1 MSGHLLDPVRALL
14 HRARQAI
21 PDREAQEILSGAVE
35 RLDEPLRLAIVGSVK
50 AGKSTLL
57 NAMVGEEIAPTDA
70 GECTRIVTWYRDGPA
85 YRVLLHL
92 TDGRAEQRPF
102 DRESGAISVNLGHPA
117 DEVYHLR
124 VEVPSRR
131 LRAHTLI
138 DTPGLASL
146 STEVSLRTVSY
157 LRADDQRAAPADAVI
172 YLLRHLHSNDLGFL
186 ESFHGAEMVHGSP
199 INAIGVLSRADEIG
213 GCRSDA
219 MAAAGRVADRYHAD
233 DRLRR
238 LCPVVIPVAGLL
250 AAAGATLREQEFR
263 TLATIAAAPAAEA
276 IELLLTAGRF
286 SGADSAVPVDLPAR
300 RQALG
305 RLGLFG
311 VRLGVRLIR
320 DGTVRSAAEL
330 AVELTTRSGLDRL
343 NAVLDAQFGRRSTVL
358 KAHSALAALDAL
370 LRVRGRDGA
379 ATLAAEAEEIRAGTH
394 EFVEVRLLH
403 QLHSGRLSGRPDQL
417 AEMERVLGG
426 SGAEPALRLGLPP
439 DAAAPLLTVAGEQA
453 LARWQRIAEHPAS
466 ARDLRMAARA
476 TVRSCEGILA
486 VLGPP
491 PVQEAVIRRPATVLA
506 LAPDQS
512 VPPWREPER

>member
-1 MSGHLLDPVRALL
+1 VSGRLLDPVRALL
-14 HRARQAI
+14 IRARREM
-21 PDREAQEILSGAVE
+21 PDPSAQEILSGAVE
-35 RLDEPLRLAIVGSVK
+35 RLDEPLRLAIVGTVK

-70 GECTRIVTWYRDGPA
+70 GECTKIVTWYRNGPS

-92 TDGRAEQRPF
+92 SDGRDEQRPF
-102 DRESGAISVNLGHPA
+102 DRESGAIRVDLGHPA
-117 DEVYHLR
+117 QEIEHLR

-146 STEVSLRTVSY
+146 STEVSLRTQSF
-157 LRADDQRAAPADAVI
+157 LEADVEQAAPADAVI
-172 YLLRHLHSNDLGFL
+172 YLLRHLHGSDLRFL
-186 ESFHGAEMVHGSP
+186 ESFHGEGMVHGSP

-213 GCRSDA
+213 SCRMDA
-219 MAAAGRVADRYHAD
+219 MAAARRVADRYHAD
-233 DRLRR
+233 ERLRR

-263 TLATIAAAPAAEA
+263 TLATLAAAPTREV
-276 IELLLTAGRF
+276 IELLLTADRF
-286 SGADSAVPVDLPAR
+286 SDAVSAIPVDVRAR
-300 RQALG
+300 RQALT

-311 VRLGVRLIR
+311 VRMGVRLIR
-320 DGTVRSAAEL
+320 DGAVRTATELAAEL
-330 AVELTTRSGLDRL
+330 TTLSGLDRL

-358 KAHSALAALDAL
+358 KANSALAALDAL

-379 ATLAAEAEEIRAGTH
+379 GSLAAEAEQIRASAH

-403 QLHSGRLSGRPDQL
+403 QLHSGRLSGRPDRL
-417 AEMERVLGG
+417 AEMERLLGG
-426 SGAEPALRLGLPP
+426 SGAEPARRLGLPT
-439 DAAAPLLTVAGEQA
+439 DAPRARLVAAGEQA

-476 TVRSCEGILA
+476 TVRSCEGTLA
-486 VLGPP
+486 ELGP
-491 PVQEAVIRRPATVLA
+491 RP
-506 LAPDQS
+506 DD
-512 VPPWREPER
+512 EGG